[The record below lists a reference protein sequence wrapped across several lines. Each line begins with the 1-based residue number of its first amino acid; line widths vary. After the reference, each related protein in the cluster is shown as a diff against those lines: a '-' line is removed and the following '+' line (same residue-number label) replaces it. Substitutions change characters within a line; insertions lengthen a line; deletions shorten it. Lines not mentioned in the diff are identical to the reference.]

1 MNYQKIYDSL
11 VNYRLN
17 HPAKLEFDYTENHH
31 IIPRSLDKSLEK
43 DKSNIVNLSP
53 REHFIAHA
61 LLVKIYKQNGD
72 KDKWYRMMCAFDA
85 MSKLYGSIRNPEL
98 RYKNKSNS
106 KLYEIWKVDLSKYI
120 KKSGCR
126 TGKNASVFGKQIYHN
141 LELNELKYFGNDEKI
156 PKGWMP
162 GTGGL
167 VKSGTGTLNKKWV
180 HNTITNEQKNI
191 NKSEVAQFLL
201 NNPDYKLGMSPIVGN
216 HTQYYNPSK
225 GKRWITNIELKES
238 KRIPNE
244 DILPD
249 GWLEGR
255 VSDFDN
261 FLEKYNDAL
270 TKKEKWHFID
280 YEKDIKENKI
290 PRISKNKKK
299 TKEENK
305 NVQKYRLS
313 KLDTKEEKIKLLK
326 EYFEEYKINGYK
338 GVIKKFNYQ
347 YSRITL
353 FKSFK
358 KYLNNEYEEYKRLKY
373 F

>member
-11 VNYRLN
+11 VNHRLN
-17 HPAKLEFDYTENHH
+17 HPANLEFDYTENHH

-126 TGKNASVFGKQIYHN
+126 TGKNSSTFGKQIYHN

-156 PKGWMP
+156 PKGWMS

-201 NNPDYKLGMSPIVGN
+201 NNPDYKIRNVTYCWQS
-216 HTQYYNPSK
+216 YS
-225 GKRWITNIELKES
+225 
-238 KRIPNE
+238 
-244 DILPD
+244 IL
-249 GWLEGR
+249 
-255 VSDFDN
+255 
-261 FLEKYNDAL
+261 
-270 TKKEKWHFID
+270 
-280 YEKDIKENKI
+280 
-290 PRISKNKKK
+290 
-299 TKEENK
+299 
-305 NVQKYRLS
+305 
-313 KLDTKEEKIKLLK
+313 
-326 EYFEEYKINGYK
+326 
-338 GVIKKFNYQ
+338 
-347 YSRITL
+347 
-353 FKSFK
+353 
-358 KYLNNEYEEYKRLKY
+358 
-373 F
+373 